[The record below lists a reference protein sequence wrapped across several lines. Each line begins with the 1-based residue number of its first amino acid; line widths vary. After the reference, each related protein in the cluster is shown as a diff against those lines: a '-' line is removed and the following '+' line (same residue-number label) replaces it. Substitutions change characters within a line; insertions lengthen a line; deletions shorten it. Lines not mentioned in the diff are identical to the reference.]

1 MVASKTKTKA
11 KGKFTYADYA
21 KTPEGAGYELL
32 NGELIMAPSPNMA
45 HQRVAL
51 RMSGQFYA
59 YLENHDLGEVYI
71 APTDVYLTDTD
82 VAQPDILYF
91 SKERSHIRTTKNVR
105 GAPDLVVEIL
115 SLSTSANDWGY
126 KKDLYERHGV
136 REYWLVDPYAK
147 QVIVMLLEDGK
158 FEIEGVYR
166 EDDTVRATAL
176 EGFELELGRVFDE
189 VFDEILAEALEEMA

>member
-1 MVASKTKTKA
+1 MVASKTKA

-45 HQRVAL
+45 HQHTQTNLDWEIQTFVRA
-51 RMSGQFYA
+51 G
-59 YLENHDLGEVYI
+59 DLGWVYS

-82 VAQPDILYF
+82 VVQPDILYF

-176 EGFELELGRVFDE
+176 EGFELDLGRVFDE
-189 VFDEILAEALEEMA
+189 VFEEILAEALEEMA